1 VLAVTLLWV
10 TYISAVFG
18 AGRFCLQKQQKTV
31 LLVYNLFRLGE
42 SGLEKFKLEKIL
54 EARKRLD
61 MSSRGSDEE
70 YYNNLFTNLSVM
82 KYTDKMTIIIDGA
95 IDVADNPIPVDEF
108 VDKFIEWIESNNWYF
123 GGMIKG
129 MDNI

>member
-1 VLAVTLLWV
+1 
-10 TYISAVFG
+10 
-18 AGRFCLQKQQKTV
+18 
-31 LLVYNLFRLGE
+31 
-42 SGLEKFKLEKIL
+42 
-54 EARKRLD
+54 